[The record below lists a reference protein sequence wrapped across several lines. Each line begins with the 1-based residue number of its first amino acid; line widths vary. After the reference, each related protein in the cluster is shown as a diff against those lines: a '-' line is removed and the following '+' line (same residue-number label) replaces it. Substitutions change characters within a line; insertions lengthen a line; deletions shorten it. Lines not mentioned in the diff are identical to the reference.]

1 MTCVV
6 WRARVHY
13 VRTRAPPFAYLCI
26 IKAVLNLL
34 SEHQNSRFSAKNALC
49 HSIFFCC
56 AAQPWWAAQLLWA
69 SGPHH
74 LPDLLLQVVSG
85 SVPLTVTLTV
95 SSPFVASLRPSSR
108 SEMPYPMITC
118 RLSQACHALTPARN
132 SQGGGG
138 PARRWW
144 QLRTGTTKGP
154 GRGTSRWQLAHA
166 CG

>member
-69 SGPHH
+69 SPSGPHL

-85 SVPLTVTLTV
+85 SVPLTVTLTRVELLRGV
-95 SSPFVASLRPSSR
+95 SSQ
-108 SEMPYPMITC
+108 C
-118 RLSQACHALTPARN
+118 
-132 SQGGGG
+132 
-138 PARRWW
+138 
-144 QLRTGTTKGP
+144 
-154 GRGTSRWQLAHA
+154 
-166 CG
+166 

>member
-85 SVPLTVTLTV
+85 SVPLTGTLTD
-95 SSPFVASLRPSSR
+95 R
-108 SEMPYPMITC
+108 S
-118 RLSQACHALTPARN
+118 
-132 SQGGGG
+132 
-138 PARRWW
+138 ARR
-144 QLRTGTTKGP
+144 
-154 GRGTSRWQLAHA
+154 GRWEHGRRPDPRDSPTPVA
-166 CG
+166 CAWAVGQARPDAV